1 MKKLYKLTL
10 AVALFVLGA
19 FSANAQ
25 NTDIYVGGVQNDQA
39 AIWKNEVPQIYDG
52 WEINSIIK
60 VDDDFYIAG
69 LNKQGEPVIW
79 KNDEILFTLSE
90 YSFIAITLKWTF
102 MYPKTI
108 WLFKRRTPYSRM
120 IIHVKGKLML

>member
-90 YSFIAITLKWTF
+90 
-102 MYPKTI
+102 
-108 WLFKRRTPYSRM
+108 
-120 IIHVKGKLML
+120 